1 MACLSV
7 SFPAVTVDVSLMR
20 FTTNT
25 AGAIRDSRISGDENV
40 FFTEA
45 LYRGFPAGLIDAG
58 GGRKFAGFI
67 LSCLPYCK
75 IKRTYSKSGV
85 VRAKQAL
92 YC

>member
-1 MACLSV
+1 
-7 SFPAVTVDVSLMR
+7 
-20 FTTNT
+20 
-25 AGAIRDSRISGDENV
+25 V